1 MRYACLVYI
10 DETKLD
16 TLSDTERVHLRRESI
31 ACEDDLRRSGH
42 LVAAESF
49 ESVRAATTVRVREG
63 RPITV
68 DGPATQ
74 SDEQLSR
81 LLVVEARDLNEA
93 MRLAGKLPSVRLG
106 SIEIRPLRSGRG
118 NAGVD
123 DG

>member
-10 DETKLD
+10 DETKLN
-16 TLSDTERVHLRRESI
+16 TLSDAERVHLRRESI